1 MTNLTL
7 EEKKA
12 LIRMA
17 LEAREQAY
25 VPYSDFMV
33 GAALRAEDGR
43 IFTGCNVE
51 NAAFTPT
58 SCAERT
64 ALFKAVSEGVTR
76 FTDIAVVG
84 SRRGE
89 VNKQITSPCG
99 VCRQAL
105 FEFGGPELSIFVP
118 LGIVLLVIS
127 YVVLYK
133 TRFGLRL
140 RACGEHPQ
148 AADSVGINVYKMRY
162 AGVLLS
168 GALGA
173 IGGLAYIVPP
183 VQTWNFEVGV
193 AGAGFLALAV
203 MIFGQW
209 KPFNICAAAMFFAV
223 FKSLANIADSTFLA
237 QLHWSSNIYNM
248 MPFIAS
254 MIILAFTSKNSMA
267 PKAEGIPYD
276 KGSR

>member
-7 EEKKA
+7 DEKKA

-25 VPYSDFMV
+25 APYSDFMV

-51 NAAFTPT
+51 NSAFTPT

-105 FEFGGPELSIFVP
+105 FEFGGPELNVIMAKTPDDFIERSMDELLPFVGP
-118 LGIVLLVIS
+118 FEPWRATKPWKNEAGSGYFAKIGEAVRLLREF
-127 YVVLYK
+127 YK
-133 TRFGLRL
+133 K
-140 RACGEHPQ
+140 
-148 AADSVGINVYKMRY
+148 SVK
-162 AGVLLS
+162 
-168 GALGA
+168 
-173 IGGLAYIVPP
+173 
-183 VQTWNFEVGV
+183 
-193 AGAGFLALAV
+193 
-203 MIFGQW
+203 
-209 KPFNICAAAMFFAV
+209 
-223 FKSLANIADSTFLA
+223 
-237 QLHWSSNIYNM
+237 
-248 MPFIAS
+248 
-254 MIILAFTSKNSMA
+254 IL
-267 PKAEGIPYD
+267 
-276 KGSR
+276 

>member
-7 EEKKA
+7 DEKKA

-25 VPYSDFMV
+25 APYSDFMV

-58 SCAERT
+58 SCADWQFDFEFCEKYH
-64 ALFKAVSEGVTR
+64 LLVKAVSEGVTR

-105 FEFGGPELSIFVP
+105 FEFGGPELNVIMAKTPDDFIERSMDE
-118 LGIVLLVIS
+118 LLP
-127 YVVLYK
+127 
-133 TRFGLRL
+133 FGF
-140 RACGEHPQ
+140 GP
-148 AADSVGINVYKMRY
+148 SN
-162 AGVLLS
+162 
-168 GALGA
+168 
-173 IGGLAYIVPP
+173 
-183 VQTWNFEVGV
+183 V
-193 AGAGFLALAV
+193 AGNKAV
-203 MIFGQW
+203 
-209 KPFNICAAAMFFAV
+209 
-223 FKSLANIADSTFLA
+223 
-237 QLHWSSNIYNM
+237 
-248 MPFIAS
+248 
-254 MIILAFTSKNSMA
+254 
-267 PKAEGIPYD
+267 EG
-276 KGSR
+276 

>member
-7 EEKKA
+7 DEKKA

-25 VPYSDFMV
+25 APYSDFMV

-64 ALFKAVSEGVTR
+64 ALFKAVSEGVPR

-99 VCRQAL
+99 VCRQEMR
-105 FEFGGPELSIFVP
+105 EFCAPDFKIILVKSEEEWKVYTLSQLLPEGFGPEN
-118 LGIVLLVIS
+118 
-127 YVVLYK
+127 
-133 TRFGLRL
+133 L
-140 RACGEHPQ
+140 RA
-148 AADSVGINVYKMRY
+148 
-162 AGVLLS
+162 
-168 GALGA
+168 
-173 IGGLAYIVPP
+173 
-183 VQTWNFEVGV
+183 
-193 AGAGFLALAV
+193 
-203 MIFGQW
+203 
-209 KPFNICAAAMFFAV
+209 
-223 FKSLANIADSTFLA
+223 
-237 QLHWSSNIYNM
+237 
-248 MPFIAS
+248 
-254 MIILAFTSKNSMA
+254 
-267 PKAEGIPYD
+267 
-276 KGSR
+276 